1 MGAQPMADK
10 RTGFASRGCRA
21 SIAGM
26 VALAAL
32 LLTPQFA
39 CAQNY
44 PSRPV
49 RLILP
54 FGPGG
59 VADVTARIVT
69 EKLGERLGQRFIIE
83 NMAGAGGI
91 NAARAVLS
99 SPADGYTLALLSNG
113 TAISVSLFK
122 NLNFNPV
129 TDFVPVSSMGYFDFI
144 FVTKVGSPYATLADF
159 IKAAKDKPGQLNVG
173 TINVGSTQNLSAQ
186 LFKSTAGVDVTIV
199 PFRSSP
205 DVLIALLRGDIQ
217 MAIENYTAVQSH
229 IADHAVTPISSSGVV
244 RTAFL
249 PDVPTVKEAGG
260 GDFEARSWNAIFAPK
275 GTPPDAIKTL
285 NAALREVLDLP
296 ELKKRALELGIE
308 AKASTPEEILA
319 RLKDDIDKWAQVIDR
334 AGIAK
339 Q

>member
-1 MGAQPMADK
+1 MA
-10 RTGFASRGCRA
+10 RMHEGSGLSGRRA
-21 SIAGM
+21 SIARI

-32 LLTPQFA
+32 LLTPQIA
-39 CAQNY
+39 CAQKY
-44 PSRPV
+44 PDHPV
-49 RLILP
+49 RLIVP

-59 VADVTARIVT
+59 VADVTARLVT
-69 EKLGERLGQRFIIE
+69 EKLGEKLGQRFVIE

-99 SPADGYTLALLSNG
+99 APADGYTLALFSNG

-122 NLNFNPV
+122 SLRFNPV

-144 FVTKVGSPYATLADF
+144 LVTQAGSPYQTLADL
-159 IKAAKDKPGQLNVG
+159 IKAAKEKPGALNVG

-186 LFKSTAGVDVTIV
+186 LFKSTAGVEITIV

-229 IADHAVTPISSSGVV
+229 ITDKAVIAVSSSGLV
-244 RTAFL
+244 RTSFL

-275 GTPPDAIKTL
+275 GTPPEVIKTL
-285 NAALREVLDLP
+285 NAALREVLDAP
-296 ELKKRALELGIE
+296 DLKKRALELGIE
-308 AKASTPEEILA
+308 AKASAPEEIA
-319 RLKDDIDKWAQVIDR
+319 QRLKDDIAKWAKVIER
-334 AGIAK
+334 AGIEK

>member
-1 MGAQPMADK
+1 MADK
-10 RTGFASRGCRA
+10 RYIPCRRRA
-21 SIAGM
+21 SFAGTL
-26 VALAAL
+26 ALVAAL
-32 LLTPQFA
+32 LLPQIA
-39 CAQNY
+39 NAQNY
-44 PSRPV
+44 PDRPV

-54 FGPGG
+54 FGAGG
-59 VADVTARIVT
+59 VADVTARLVT
-69 EKLGERLGQRFIIE
+69 EKLGEKLGQRFVIE

-99 SPADGYTLALLSNG
+99 APADGYTLALLSNG

-122 NLNFNPV
+122 SLGFNPV

-144 FVTKVGSPYATLADF
+144 FVTQAGSRYPTLAEF
-159 IKAAKDKPGQLNVG
+159 IKAAREKPGELNVG
-173 TINVGSTQNLSAQ
+173 TINVGSTQNLAAQ
-186 LFKSTAGVDVTIV
+186 LFKSNAGVDVTIV

-205 DVLIALLRGDIQ
+205 EVLIALLRGDIQ
-217 MAIENYTAVQSH
+217 MGIENYTAVQSH
-229 IADHAVTPISSSGVV
+229 VADKAAIAVSSSGTI

-275 GTPPDAIKTL
+275 GTPPQVIKTL
-285 NAALREVLDLP
+285 NAALREVLDMP
-296 ELKKRALELGIE
+296 DLKKRALDLGIE
-308 AKASTPEEILA
+308 TRASSPEEILD
-319 RLKDDIDKWAQVIDR
+319 RLKADIDKWAEVIER

>member
-1 MGAQPMADK
+1 MAGK
-10 RTGFASRGCRA
+10 RYTISRRRA
-21 SIAGM
+21 SFAGTAALA
-26 VALAAL
+26 VALCL
-32 LLTPQFA
+32 PQIA
-39 CAQNY
+39 DAQSY
-44 PSRPV
+44 PNKPV

-54 FGPGG
+54 FGAGG
-59 VADVTARIVT
+59 VADVTARLVT
-69 EKLGERLGQRFIIE
+69 EKLGEKLGQRFVIE

-99 SPADGYTLALLSNG
+99 APADGYTLALFSNG

-122 NLNFNPV
+122 NLGFNPV

-144 FVTKVGSPYATLADF
+144 FVTQAAARYPTLAEF
-159 IKAAKDKPGQLNVG
+159 IKAAKEKPGTLNVG

-186 LFKSTAGVDVTIV
+186 LFKSTAGVDVAIV

-229 IADHAVTPISSSGVV
+229 VADKAAVAVASSGTI
-244 RTAFL
+244 RTTFL

-275 GTPPDAIKTL
+275 GTPPDVINTL
-285 NAALREVLDLP
+285 NAALREVLDMP
-296 ELKKRALELGIE
+296 ELKKRALDLGIE
-308 AKASTPEEILA
+308 AKASSPEEILD
-319 RLKDDIDKWAQVIDR
+319 RLKADIDKWAKVIEQ

>member
-1 MGAQPMADK
+1 MAGK
-10 RTGFASRGCRA
+10 RYTMSRRRA
-21 SIAGM
+21 SFAGIAALA
-26 VALAAL
+26 VALCL
-32 LLTPQFA
+32 PQTA
-39 CAQNY
+39 DAQSY
-44 PSRPV
+44 PDKPV

-54 FGPGG
+54 FGAGG
-59 VADVTARIVT
+59 VADVTARLVT
-69 EKLGERLGQRFIIE
+69 EKLGEKLGQRFVIE

-99 SPADGYTLALLSNG
+99 APADGYTLALFSNG

-122 NLNFNPV
+122 NLGFNPV

-144 FVTKVGSPYATLADF
+144 FVTQAAARYPTLAEF
-159 IKAAKDKPGQLNVG
+159 IKAAREKPGTLNVG

-229 IADHAVTPISSSGVV
+229 VTDKAAVAVASSGTI
-244 RTAFL
+244 RTTFL

-260 GDFEARSWNAIFAPK
+260 GDFEARSWNAIFASK
-275 GTPPDAIKTL
+275 GTPPEVIKTL
-285 NAALREVLDLP
+285 NAALREVLEMP
-296 ELKKRALELGIE
+296 ELKKRALDLGIE
-308 AKASTPEEILA
+308 AKASSPEEILD
-319 RLKDDIDKWAQVIDR
+319 RLKADIDKWAKVIEQ

>member
-1 MGAQPMADK
+1 MADK
-10 RTGFASRGCRA
+10 RERYTMAWRRAPFARMA
-21 SIAGM
+21 
-26 VALAAL
+26 ALAVAL
-32 LLTPQFA
+32 LLPQLA
-39 CAQNY
+39 HAQNY
-44 PSRPV
+44 PNKPV

-54 FGPGG
+54 FGAGG
-59 VADVTARIVT
+59 VADVTARLVT
-69 EKLGERLGQRFIIE
+69 EKLGEKLGQRFVIE

-99 SPADGYTLALLSNG
+99 APADGYTLALFSNG

-122 NLNFNPV
+122 SLGFNPV

-144 FVTKVGSPYATLADF
+144 FVTQAAAPYPTLAEF
-159 IKAAKDKPGQLNVG
+159 IKAAREKPGTLNVG

-186 LFKSTAGVDVTIV
+186 LFKSTAGVDVAIV

-205 DVLIALLRGDIQ
+205 EVLIALLRGDIQ
-217 MAIENYTAVQSH
+217 MAIENYSAVQSH
-229 IADHAVTPISSSGVV
+229 IADKAAIAVSSSGTI

-249 PDVPTVKEAGG
+249 PGVPTVKEAGG

-275 GTPPDAIKTL
+275 GTPPEAIKTL
-285 NAALREVLDLP
+285 NAALREVLELP
-296 ELKKRALELGIE
+296 DLKKRALDLGIE
-308 AKASTPEEILA
+308 AKASSPEEILD
-319 RLKDDIDKWAQVIDR
+319 RLKADIDKWAGVIER

>member
-1 MGAQPMADK
+1 MMGK
-10 RTGFASRGCRA
+10 RNGFWLSCRCA
-21 SIAGM
+21 FIAGI
-26 VALAAL
+26 VVLAAL
-32 LLTPQFA
+32 LLMPQVA

-44 PSRPV
+44 PNRPV

-54 FGPGG
+54 FGAGG

-69 EKLGERLGQRFIIE
+69 EKLGEKLGQRFIIE
-83 NMAGAGGI
+83 NMPGAGGI
-91 NAARAVLS
+91 TAARAALS
-99 SPADGYTLALLSNG
+99 SSPDGYTLALLSNG

-122 NLNFNPV
+122 SLKFDPL
-129 TDFVPVSSMGYFDFI
+129 TDFIPVSSMGYFDFI
-144 FVTKVGSPYATLADF
+144 FVTQAGSPYRTLADL
-159 IKAAKDKPGQLNVG
+159 IKAAKEKPAALNVG

-217 MAIENYTAVQSH
+217 MAIENYSAVQSH
-229 IADHAVTPISSSGVV
+229 ISDKAVTAVSSSGPV
-244 RTAFL
+244 RTSFL

-275 GTPPDAIKTL
+275 GTPPEVIKTL
-285 NAALREVLDLP
+285 NAALREVLDAP
-296 ELKKRALELGIE
+296 DLKKRALELGIE
-308 AKASTPEEILA
+308 AKGSTPEEIHQ
-319 RLKDDIDKWAQVIDR
+319 RLKDDIEKWARVIER
-334 AGIAK
+334 AGIEK

>member
-1 MGAQPMADK
+1 MN
-10 RTGFASRGCRA
+10 RRHA
-21 SIAGM
+21 SIAGLM
-26 VALAAL
+26 AMAATL
-32 LLTPQFA
+32 LMPQLV

-44 PSRPV
+44 PTRPI

-69 EKLGERLGQRFIIE
+69 EKLGEKLGQRFIIE
-83 NMAGAGGI
+83 NMPGAGGI
-91 NAARAVLS
+91 TAARAVLS

-122 NLNFNPV
+122 SLKFNPV

-144 FVTKVGSPYATLADF
+144 FVTKSGSPYTTLADF
-159 IKAAKDKPGQLNVG
+159 IKAAKEKPGTLNVG
-173 TINVGSTQNLSAQ
+173 TINVGSTQNLAAQ

-217 MAIENYTAVQSH
+217 MVIENYTAVQSH
-229 IADHAVTPISSSGVV
+229 IADHAVAAVSSSGLV
-244 RTAFL
+244 RTSFMPEVL
-249 PDVPTVKEAGG
+249 TVKQAGG

-275 GTPPDAIKTL
+275 GTPPEIIKTL
-285 NAALREVLDLP
+285 NAALREVLDMPDLN
-296 ELKKRALELGIE
+296 KRALELGIE
-308 AKASTPEEILA
+308 AKASSPEEILG
-319 RLKDDIDKWAQVIDR
+319 RLKDDIGKWADVIDR
-334 AGIAK
+334 AGITK

>member
-1 MGAQPMADK
+1 MK
-10 RTGFASRGCRA
+10 KLRA
-21 SIAGM
+21 WLM
-26 VALAAL
+26 LALALCPTLAFG
-32 LLTPQFA
+32 QA
-39 CAQNY
+39 SY
-44 PSRPV
+44 PNRPV

-54 FGPGG
+54 FGAGG
-59 VADVTARIVT
+59 VADVTARLVT
-69 EKLGERLGQRFIIE
+69 EKLGEKLRQRFVIE

-99 SPADGYTLALLSNG
+99 APPDGYTLALFSNG

-122 NLNFNPV
+122 NLTFNPV

-144 FVTKVGSPYATLADF
+144 LVTKAGAPYPTLAEF
-159 IKAAKDKPGQLNVG
+159 IKAAKEKPGTLNVG
-173 TINVGSTQNLSAQ
+173 TINVGSTQNLAAQ

-229 IADHAVTPISSSGVV
+229 VADKAAIAVSSSGPI
-244 RTAFL
+244 RTTFL

-275 GTPPDAIKTL
+275 GTPPEVIATL
-285 NAALREVLDLP
+285 NAALREVLEMP
-296 ELKKRALELGIE
+296 ELKKRALDLGIE
-308 AKASTPEEILA
+308 AKASSPEEIRD
-319 RLKDDIDKWAQVIDR
+319 RLKADIDKWAEVIER